1 MLSILRK
8 VPKVLII
15 LTVLAAILWK
25 FKPVGIPED
34 GWHLL
39 IIFIATIITIISAP
53 LPLGALAILSLTA
66 TVVTGTLN
74 TSEALSGFNSNIS
87 WLVLLA
93 LFVSESISKSG
104 LGKRIAYYLICKS
117 RINDSSFRQVCH
129 DLVASRTLYS
139 HHTLFDEINARDHG
153 NDSPPF
159 K

>member
-1 MLSILRK
+1 MLSILKK

-87 WLVLLA
+87 WLVIM
-93 LFVSESISKSG
+93 VP
-104 LGKRIAYYLICKS
+104 
-117 RINDSSFRQVCH
+117 IN
-129 DLVASRTLYS
+129 
-139 HHTLFDEINARDHG
+139 
-153 NDSPPF
+153 
-159 K
+159 